1 MGSRWGRRLHS
12 TKIAKHSFTLLV
24 FETPGTN
31 GAFSDSFGCLGRLAR
46 VIAVDVA
53 HHVTQ
58 RGYTLPFDRRLAF
71 GLANCQVLIASLLLH
86 QEGVVDIESEW
97 TARKREQMG
106 DCAENQTQALIEV
119 PAS

>member
-1 MGSRWGRRLHS
+1 MQRRSRSLTLLACAPQGFGMGLVGGRRLHS

-31 GAFSDSFGCLGRLAR
+31 GAFSDSFGCIGRLAC

-58 RGYTLPFDRRLAF
+58 RGYTLPLIQDR
-71 GLANCQVLIASLLLH
+71 NVI
-86 QEGVVDIESEW
+86 
-97 TARKREQMG
+97 RE
-106 DCAENQTQALIEV
+106 NV
-119 PAS
+119 PSCPRFV